1 VRDHFHDR
9 LVIIANRDVF
19 ISDVQISEAKRG
31 GIAAIYPREWR
42 ETVSSVI
49 FLGFDARP
57 ISLSLSLSLSFSLSL
72 ILAPGDTLCR
82 SFSLNRSGA
91 DAESASA
98 GNLSKTAIRARRAV
112 DRGDVNG

>member
-57 ISLSLSLSLSFSLSL
+57 ISLSLSFSLSL